1 MATNIPI
8 QKKQIRTK
16 KAKDAP
22 RRPLSAYNLYFKYQR
37 ALMLAGS
44 DATSTQDT
52 PIVIGG
58 SYSGMLSADGHT
70 VVQPV
75 EGSRARPGKREHRRT
90 HGKIS
95 FAELARQIGQKWR
108 SLDDAARKPFVEQ
121 ARVEKERYRE
131 EIRRY
136 KERKAMDVEIKEETI
151 SDEHDVA
158 AADMSEILAASINQK
173 KSAIMEDLDDIE
185 PICIFP
191 PIPANSSNAAA

>member
-1 MATNIPI
+1 MH
-8 QKKQIRTK
+8 
-16 KAKDAP
+16 
-22 RRPLSAYNLYFKYQR
+22 
-37 ALMLAGS
+37 AL
-44 DATSTQDT
+44 
-52 PIVIGG
+52 IGG
-58 SYSGMLSADGHT
+58 SYSGMLSAAGHT

-95 FAELARQIGQKWR
+95 FAELAREIGQKWR

-121 ARVEKERYRE
+121 ARIEKERYRE

-158 AADMSEILAASINQK
+158 AADMSEILAASIKQK
-173 KSAIMEDLDDIE
+173 SSAIMEDLDDIE

-191 PIPANSSNAAA
+191 PIPPNSSNAAA

>member
-1 MATNIPI
+1 
-8 QKKQIRTK
+8 
-16 KAKDAP
+16 
-22 RRPLSAYNLYFKYQR
+22 
-37 ALMLAGS
+37 MLAGS

-58 SYSGMLSADGHT
+58 SYSGMLSAAGHT

-121 ARVEKERYRE
+121 ARIEKERYRE

-158 AADMSEILAASINQK
+158 AADMSEILAASIKQK
-173 KSAIMEDLDDIE
+173 SSAIM
-185 PICIFP
+185 
-191 PIPANSSNAAA
+191 

>member
-1 MATNIPI
+1 
-8 QKKQIRTK
+8 
-16 KAKDAP
+16 
-22 RRPLSAYNLYFKYQR
+22 
-37 ALMLAGS
+37 MLASS
-44 DATSTQDT
+44 DATSSQDT

-58 SYSGMLSADGHT
+58 SYSGMLSAAGHT

-90 HGKIS
+90 HGKVS

-173 KSAIMEDLDDIE
+173 SSAIMEDLDDIE